1 MSYVTIL
8 TGWLEPCG
16 CGRFGAGHTRQEHL
30 SLAAETEGRS
40 AAFTP
45 DGSPNLV
52 GVRRPAGQAHLM
64 PRAAVVGNAET
75 LEAVAGYL
83 ERVERADARLRQAQ
97 QGGADDSW
105 YEEDA

>member
-30 SLAAETEGRS
+30 SLAAETDR
-40 AAFTP
+40 
-45 DGSPNLV
+45 
-52 GVRRPAGQAHLM
+52 